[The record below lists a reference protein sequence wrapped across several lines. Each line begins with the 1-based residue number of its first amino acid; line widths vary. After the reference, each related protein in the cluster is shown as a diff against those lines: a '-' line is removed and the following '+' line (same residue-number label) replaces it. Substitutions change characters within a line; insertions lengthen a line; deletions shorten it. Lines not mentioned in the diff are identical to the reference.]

1 MKLLHTAD
9 WHLGKVLYGASMLEE
24 QRAFLNDCLFP
35 AIEKERP
42 DAIVIAGDI
51 FDRSIAPPQAIRL
64 FDEFVVRI
72 SRDFGIPLLIITGN
86 HDGQDRI
93 ALAKELLRDKGVYI
107 ATRLEDAFAPGRLEK
122 NGQTYHFYLLPYFE
136 PAQLR
141 DLLHCEDIRGFA
153 QSYKTVTDK
162 IRQTFKPGGV
172 HILVSHCFVTGCRTS
187 DSESSVYVGGSGEVS
202 ADTFAGFDYVALG
215 HLHAPQQA
223 GSNARYSGSPLKYS
237 FDEAHQ
243 KKSLTLVTL
252 EGAAVQTRQLPVCA
266 RHDVKTMKGTFE
278 ELYHAGMQA
287 PDDSYLFATLTDD
300 RPVYMPMDRL
310 REYYPNLLGLKSEF
324 LSRRAELQ
332 HGQARQ
338 PSGDAVLFTQFM
350 EQICGQTATPEDRA
364 LFFETLKRIQEENL

>member
-24 QRAFLNDCLFP
+24 QRAFLNDVLFP
-35 AIEKERP
+35 VIEKERP

-51 FDRSIAPPQAIRL
+51 FDRSVAPPQAIRL

-72 SRDFGIPLLIITGN
+72 SRDFCIPLLMITGN
-86 HDGQDRI
+86 HDGRDRI
-93 ALAKELLRDKGVYI
+93 ALARELLRDRGVYI
-107 ATRLEDAFAPGRLEK
+107 ATRLEDAFEPVRLEK
-122 NGQTYHFYLLPYFE
+122 DKQAYYFYLLPYFE

-141 DLLHCEDIRGFA
+141 DFLHCEDVRGFA
-153 QSYKTVTDK
+153 QAYKIVTDK
-162 IRQTFKPGGV
+162 IRQTFQPGGV
-172 HILVSHCFVTGCRTS
+172 HIMVSHCFVTGCRTS
-187 DSESSVYVGGSGEVS
+187 DSESSAYVGGSGEVH

-215 HLHAPQQA
+215 HLHAPQRA
-223 GSNARYSGSPLKYS
+223 GDNTRYSGSPLKYS

-243 KKSLTLVTL
+243 KKSLTFVTF
-252 EGAAVQTRQLPVCA
+252 EGAAVQIKQFPVYA
-266 RHDVKTMKGTFE
+266 KHDVKTIKGSFE
-278 ELYHAGMQA
+278 ELYNAGMQT

-324 LSRRAELQ
+324 LSRRADLQ

-350 EQICGQTATPEDRA
+350 EQICAQTAAPEDCA
-364 LFFETLKRIQEENL
+364 LFFETHKRIQEENV